1 MDDILTANHLV
12 RFGSDIKKYQD
23 YVRQLKTTSNKLFSE
38 LESLNSSW
46 SGPAHNSYVDNLK
59 EDQELMDSVFK
70 ALFSISD
77 EFEHAN
83 KTYKACEERVRE
95 EIASLVV

>member
-46 SGPAHNSYVDNLK
+46 SGPAHSSYVDNLK
-59 EDQELMDSVFK
+59 EDQELMDSVF
-70 ALFSISD
+70 
-77 EFEHAN
+77 N
-83 KTYKACEERVRE
+83 RG
-95 EIASLVV
+95 

>member
-46 SGPAHNSYVDNLK
+46 SGPAHSSYVDNLK

-70 ALFSISD
+70 ALSSISG